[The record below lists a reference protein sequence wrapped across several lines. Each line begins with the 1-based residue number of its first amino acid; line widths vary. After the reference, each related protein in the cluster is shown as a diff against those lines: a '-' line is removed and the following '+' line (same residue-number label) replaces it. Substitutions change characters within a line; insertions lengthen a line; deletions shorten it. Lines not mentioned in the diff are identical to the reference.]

1 MTLTKAAADELKAD
15 ELAPGTA
22 AQAAC
27 FLNHPYP
34 VPTWLLIQYFSCSI
48 RLMLIRSTALLL
60 ALTALTACSTPQTTS
75 TSEAEAPAPTPE
87 PITNLKAVAL
97 SDALPYSS
105 WNGQEWE
112 GLAHEVLDVI
122 QTELG
127 GDATPEI
134 IDVTSVEAAGEALK
148 DGSANIA
155 CGVSFSWDRAEQLS
169 YSLPFAVGG
178 VRLLTTGDND
188 GTPEALS
195 GMSIGVVKD
204 SVSADVVAKQLP
216 EAEQT
221 QFDSP
226 AAALDALRQGTV
238 DTIANGALWAKANAD
253 AVPGSKAVPERPYGR
268 SAIAC
273 VVNPENQALL
283 AKANVAIA
291 QLLQNYID
299 GDEAST
305 IRINRWIG
313 PESAVGLSTETI
325 ATYYNAVLSTV
336 TGIDTQTD

>member
-1 MTLTKAAADELKAD
+1 
-15 ELAPGTA
+15 
-22 AQAAC
+22 
-27 FLNHPYP
+27 
-34 VPTWLLIQYFSCSI
+34 
-48 RLMLIRSTALLL
+48 MLIRSTALLL

-188 GTPEALS
+188 GTPESLS

-216 EAEQT
+216 EADQT

>member
-1 MTLTKAAADELKAD
+1 M
-15 ELAPGTA
+15 
-22 AQAAC
+22 
-27 FLNHPYP
+27 
-34 VPTWLLIQYFSCSI
+34 
-48 RLMLIRSTALLL
+48 
-60 ALTALTACSTPQTTS
+60 
-75 TSEAEAPAPTPE
+75 
-87 PITNLKAVAL
+87 AL

-105 WNGQEWE
+105 RNGQEWE

-148 DGSANIA
+148 DGLANIA
-155 CGVSFSWDRAEQLS
+155 CGVSFSWERAEQLS

-188 GTPEALS
+188 GTPEALK
-195 GMSIGVVKD
+195 GTSIGVVKD
-204 SVSADVVAKQLP
+204 SVPADVVAKQLP
-216 EAEQT
+216 ETELE

-226 AAALDALRQGTV
+226 AAALDALKQGTV
-238 DTIANGALWAKANAD
+238 DAIANGALWAKANAD

-268 SAIAC
+268 SAVGC

-299 GDEAST
+299 GDDAST
-305 IRINRWIG
+305 KRINRWIG
-313 PESAVGLSTETI
+313 PQSAVGLSTEKI
-325 ATYYNAVLSTV
+325 ASYYNAVLSTV
-336 TGIDTQTD
+336 TGIDTKAN

>member
-1 MTLTKAAADELKAD
+1 M
-15 ELAPGTA
+15 
-22 AQAAC
+22 
-27 FLNHPYP
+27 
-34 VPTWLLIQYFSCSI
+34 
-48 RLMLIRSTALLL
+48 
-60 ALTALTACSTPQTTS
+60 
-75 TSEAEAPAPTPE
+75 
-87 PITNLKAVAL
+87 AL

-105 WNGQEWE
+105 RNGQEWE

-148 DGSANIA
+148 DGLANIA
-155 CGVSFSWDRAEQLS
+155 CGVSFSWDR
-169 YSLPFAVGG
+169 
-178 VRLLTTGDND
+178 
-188 GTPEALS
+188 
-195 GMSIGVVKD
+195 
-204 SVSADVVAKQLP
+204 
-216 EAEQT
+216 AEQT

-253 AVPGSKAVPERPYGR
+253 AVPGSKDVPERPYGR

-283 AKANVAIA
+283 AKTNVAIA

-325 ATYYNAVLSTV
+325 GTYYNAVLSTV

>member
-1 MTLTKAAADELKAD
+1 M
-15 ELAPGTA
+15 
-22 AQAAC
+22 
-27 FLNHPYP
+27 
-34 VPTWLLIQYFSCSI
+34 
-48 RLMLIRSTALLL
+48 RLMLLRSSALLL
-60 ALTALTACSTPQTTS
+60 TLTALTACSTPQTNSTAS

-87 PITNLKAVAL
+87 PITKLKAVAL

-105 WNGQEWE
+105 QNEQEWE
-112 GLAHEVLDVI
+112 GLAHEVLGVI

-127 GDATPEI
+127 GDAAPEI
-134 IDVTSVEAAGEALK
+134 VDVTSIKAAGEALK

-155 CGVSFSWDRAEQLS
+155 CGVSFSWERAEQLS

-188 GTPEALS
+188 GTPDALK
-195 GMSIGVVKD
+195 GTRIGVVKD
-204 SVSADVVAKQLP
+204 SVPADVVAKQLP
-216 EAEQT
+216 ETELE

-226 AAALDALRQGTV
+226 AAALDALKQGTV
-238 DTIANGALWAKANAD
+238 DAIANGALWAKANAD

-268 SAIAC
+268 SAVAC
-273 VVNPENQALL
+273 VVTPENQALL

-299 GDEAST
+299 GDDAST
-305 IRINRWIG
+305 NRINRWIG

-336 TGIDTQTD
+336 TGIDTQTQPD